1 MGRYLEASCKIC
13 RRNREK
19 LYLKGARCETAKC
32 AIEKRNF
39 PPGIRFATPKK
50 MSEYGKRLREKQKL
64 RFFYGVS
71 ETQIRNYFKKALAQK
86 GITGHNLLSLFERR
100 LDNILYRTKLAK
112 SRKEAR
118 QLIQHGHFNV
128 NQKSVDIPSFIA
140 SEGDVITIKEKSMEL
155 IKDRWLVLKEKGL
168 PTWLTFDESQKTIKL
183 VHAPKREEIDS
194 PVEEQLIVEFYS
206 M

>member
-13 RRNREK
+13 RRNKEK

-32 AIEKRNF
+32 AIEKRNY
-39 PPGIRFATPKK
+39 PPGLRSATTKK

-71 ETQIRNYFKKALAQK
+71 EVQMRNYFDKALNQK

-100 LDNILYRTKLAK
+100 LDNIVYRARLAN

-118 QLIQHGHFNV
+118 QLVRHGHFEV
-128 NQKSVDIPSFIA
+128 NGHSANTPARIITETDVVAIA
-140 SEGDVITIKEKSMEL
+140 EASKAFFKERSTAL
-155 IKDRWLVLKEKGL
+155 KDKGT
-168 PTWLTFDESQKTIKL
+168 PTWLSASDSENAIKL
-183 VHAPKREEIDS
+183 LHLPKREEIDA
-194 PVEEQLIVEFYS
+194 PVEVQLIVEFYS